1 MIDVKVIFLN
11 TNNTWSKI
19 IQDTNGNGLEQETG
33 LILLPEQNNKEY
45 FDGWENQIRQFPN
58 YNVVEVERF
67 I

>member
-11 TNNTWSKI
+11 IDGTWNKV
-19 IQDTNGNGLEQETG
+19 IQDLNGNILEQETD
-33 LILLPEQNNKEY
+33 LTLLSEQNNKEY
-45 FDGWENQIRQFPN
+45 FDGWENQIRQFPI